1 MAIAGPTGP
10 TGGASRA
17 AVPPVSTVPVVPA
30 LPSSLPAAKCS
41 KPGGKPGKQSKLTA
55 FPQALRGPVVAA
67 SVSGSVATNVV
78 MSTCTDESSD
88 AMAAPVLAP
97 VSPVLSPV
105 DAAPVSEVVSAP
117 VAPVALESTPM
128 ADPKTASL
136 VGDTLRLILGDEEV
150 ARSALC
156 ALQTGKVSRSRFGER
171 DIDFETVLAMTM
183 TKHTWNLICC
193 LFDEDART
201 FLVTHVRD
209 DTAQVK
215 QVSSVAV
222 DDRYVTTRGT
232 RGNRVVEGGNEGV
245 NNGGKSRDQA
255 DLAVSDV
262 FHSTES

>member
-67 SVSGSVATNVV
+67 SVSGSPVL
-78 MSTCTDESSD
+78 
-88 AMAAPVLAP
+88 APVLAP